1 LWLFRKQRAN
11 AANPIRLITER
22 LTASSGELKSFCDF
36 SDNVISEHPN
46 VAYEFGSVRLEVGE
60 HRLLCPGPSPSG
72 SATILRDTC
81 LWTESERLPN

>member
-1 LWLFRKQRAN
+1 LWLFRKQHAN
-11 AANPIRLITER
+11 AANPTRLITET

-60 HRLLCPGPSPSG
+60 HRLLRPGLLHRVSHHFARHVS
-72 SATILRDTC
+72 LD
-81 LWTESERLPN
+81 